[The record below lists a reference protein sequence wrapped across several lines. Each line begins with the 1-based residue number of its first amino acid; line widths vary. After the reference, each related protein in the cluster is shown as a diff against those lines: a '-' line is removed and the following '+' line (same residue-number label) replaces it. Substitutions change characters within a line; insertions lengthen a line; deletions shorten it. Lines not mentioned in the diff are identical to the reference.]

1 MATKKTATK
10 KTATKKTATKKTA
23 AKEQATKQPAPKP
36 EPAAKKQAKKQA
48 APKPEPAARKQ
59 AKKQPAPKQE
69 LGASKLDAS
78 GPEVAALLRVRDQ
91 LRAYAFAMPGA
102 WEDHPWGESVAKV
115 GKKVFVFFGTS
126 DPAQLHRGIGMSVKL
141 PRTGDLVLALP
152 FAEPTGYGLGRA
164 GWVSVYFQPADLP
177 PMPVL
182 TAWIDESY
190 RAVAPKKQ
198 LAELDARE
206 A

>member
-10 KTATKKTATKKTA
+10 TTTAKKAATRKPVAEQASA
-23 AKEQATKQPAPKP
+23 AKQK
-36 EPAAKKQAKKQA
+36 PAAKKPAAKKPA
-48 APKPEPAARKQ
+48 TKKPAA
-59 AKKQPAPKQE
+59 KKP
-69 LGASKLDAS
+69 ASKLDAS
-78 GPEVAALLRVRDQ
+78 GPDVAALLRVRDQ

-164 GWVSVYFQPADLP
+164 GWVSVLLQPADLP
-177 PMPVL
+177 PMPML